1 MYFLFFQVERCES
14 GKNKSLIFVIKFFL
28 SNENPRL
35 NKVKRLLVE
44 RSKWF
49 LNRVMSMTPQL
60 REFSALSSLND
71 IPVLPVILNPVSCT
85 ASYPKSGKTGLDKL
99 AHPMREVLKSSYN
112 DSQLQAV
119 SIAIGSTSSK
129 TKCDLSLI
137 QGPPGLAFTDHHQ
150 QFSTTPS
157 FRKSELLCLCFLQV
171 PVKPE
176 LLSQL

>member
-1 MYFLFFQVERCES
+1 MDRRES
-14 GKNKSLIFVIKFFL
+14 DKNKALIIVIKFFL
-28 SNENPRL
+28 SNEIPRL

-49 LNRVMSMTPQL
+49 LNRVLSMTPQL

-85 ASYPKSGKTGLDKL
+85 PTNHESVKVYLDKL
-99 AHPMREVLKSSYN
+99 SHPMRKVLKSAYN

-119 SIAIGSTSSK
+119 SIAIGSVSSK

-137 QGPPGLAFTDHHQ
+137 QGPPGL
-150 QFSTTPS
+150 S
-157 FRKSELLCLCFLQV
+157 FRSLSTILSKSSHQ
-171 PVKPE
+171 KR
-176 LLSQL
+176 